1 MIILVGGEKGG
12 VGKTTLAVNLA
23 VMRARKGRD
32 MLLVDADKQA
42 SANLWASIREEEGI
56 QPPVRCVQKRDKG
69 LTADVRDLA
78 TRYEDVIID
87 AGGQDSVELRAGL
100 TLAHLA
106 VFPIQPSLF
115 DAATLETLASL
126 VAQAK
131 GFNPELVA
139 GIVINRASPNPR
151 VREAEEAK
159 ELIAEYSDLHLMDA
173 LIRDRIA
180 FRRSA
185 RNGMCVTELS
195 ERDKAAENELAKLYE
210 EVYGDG

>member
-23 VMRARKGRD
+23 VMRARVGRD
-32 MLLVDADKQA
+32 VLLVDADKQA
-42 SANLWASIREEEGI
+42 SANLWAGIREEEGL

-69 LTADVRDLA
+69 LAADIRDLA

-139 GIVINRASPNPR
+139 GIVINRASTNPR
-151 VREAEEAK
+151 VKESEEAK
-159 ELIAEYSDLHLMDA
+159 ELIAEYSDLHLMEA

-185 RNGMCVTELS
+185 RNGMCVTELN
-195 ERDKAAENELAKLYE
+195 ERDKAAENELSALYG

>member
-23 VMRARKGRD
+23 VMRARVGRD
-32 MLLVDADKQA
+32 VLLVDADKQA
-42 SANLWASIREEEGI
+42 SANLWAGIREEEGI

-106 VFPIQPSLF
+106 VFPIQPSLY

-139 GIVINRASPNPR
+139 GIVINRASTNPR
-151 VREAEEAK
+151 VKESEEAK
-159 ELIAEYSDLHLMDA
+159 ELIAEYSDLHLMEA

-185 RNGMCVTELS
+185 RNGMCVTELN
-195 ERDKAAENELAKLYE
+195 ERDKAAERELSALYG